1 MRAEILNWN
10 DDGQSEKG
18 ENHMLKELVY
28 SCRTYR
34 RFDEDVRMTEEEL
47 RELVDLGRMTA
58 FSANSQSLKFA
69 IYHTREDAAR
79 IYPSLIWAAA
89 LKDWDGP
96 VEGER
101 PAAYIVILSDLT
113 MGPKRAIESGITAQ
127 TMMLGAVE
135 KGYGGCML
143 GSVQRAKLAETL
155 GIDQERYSIELVL
168 VLGKPKEEVKVVPVG
183 ENGDTTYYRDENQVH
198 YVPKRSLEDVLYS

>member
-1 MRAEILNWN
+1 
-10 DDGQSEKG
+10 
-18 ENHMLKELVY
+18 
-28 SCRTYR
+28 
-34 RFDEDVRMTEEEL
+34 
-47 RELVDLGRMTA
+47 
-58 FSANSQSLKFA
+58 
-69 IYHTREDAAR
+69 
-79 IYPSLIWAAA
+79 
-89 LKDWDGP
+89 
-96 VEGER
+96 
-101 PAAYIVILSDLT
+101 

-168 VLGKPKEEVKVVPVG
+168 ALGKPKEEVKVVPVG
-183 ENGDTTYYRDENQVH
+183 ENGDITYYRDENQVH